1 MEALRASPPCMAPRT
16 VAKTAPEAVPA
27 FSLGAVMSMTGWSER
42 TVWRRLSAGS
52 ILRADQPSSGSRVMV
67 SWHSVEPHVRLTLDR
82 DNRALLGRADAGDI
96 ESQNDIALVF
106 MEHGMPVGA
115 AYWLQQAARGGHA
128 DAMHWLGRCY
138 LGGEGLAQD
147 RNMGLM
153 WLARSACA
161 GHLISD
167 ALLGALCQPFPR
179 MPAPVRLP

>member
-1 MEALRASPPCMAPRT
+1 MESLRASPARLVPRT
-16 VAKTAPEAVPA
+16 VAETAPALT
-27 FSLGAVMSMTGWSER
+27 LGAVMSVTGWSER

-52 ILRADQPSSGSRVMV
+52 IQRADHARSSKRITV

-82 DNRALLGRADAGDI
+82 DSLALLCRADAGDL

-106 MEHGMPVGA
+106 MEHGVPAGA

-138 LGGEGLAQD
+138 LGGEGVPQD

-167 ALLGALCQPFPR
+167 VLLGTLCHPA
-179 MPAPVRLP
+179 MPLPASVRLP